1 MPFEMQSKYNGS
13 KCKACGEPIALG
25 STIIKHAT
33 YGWVHKICPGARVTR
48 QAQFNSVASAEVETN
63 SPAVQRKLNPS
74 GDTPVLVTEIDPFD
88 LMAMSDEP
96 EAVEESPKVPF
107 APSAYQQAFYDAM
120 RSTSGNIALKATA
133 GSGKSTTLKNSTPYL
148 DPNSK
153 TAAIVF
159 GKRNADDLKRVMPDW
174 VLSCTT
180 HSLALSNVRKV
191 NKSIE
196 VENNKVWHILRAMG
210 KESHSTRQVIQ
221 DYGSEI
227 NKLVS
232 LRKNTLNANFEYLT
246 NHYGVILN
254 GDSSHVWQV
263 ADIAFERSVSDMS
276 VADFDD
282 MLYWCATGKVP
293 CQRFDTLLNDEVQDE
308 NQAQITFILNSLAD
322 GGRVLSVGDPM
333 QSIYG
338 FRGAALDAF
347 DQLVAQTQ
355 ASVMPLSITYRLPA
369 SHVEMVR
376 QLFPEAGMVAREN
389 APAGVIGN
397 VPESHLVRLVKPGDM
412 VLCRTNA
419 PLIAPCFSLIRQG
432 VKAMIAGRD
441 IGKGL
446 ANHLDKCAKRCID
459 SRLTSILAYMR
470 DYTVS
475 EVSKLIAAEKDTQ
488 AASLQ
493 DQTETIVALADG
505 CESVGQLKGKIDS
518 VFSDD
523 IAGVVFSSVHKSKGL
538 ESDNVYIL
546 QPDSM
551 PSKWAKQPWEIR
563 QEHNVKFVAYTRSKH
578 GLYFV
583 ESEK

>member
-13 KCKACGEPIALG
+13 KCKACGEPIAKG
-25 STIIKHAT
+25 TIIVKR
-33 YGWVHKICPGARVTR
+33 GDIWKHKICPITQQV
-48 QAQFNSVASAEVETN
+48 QFNTTVS
-63 SPAVQRKLNPS
+63 
-74 GDTPVLVTEIDPFD
+74 TPVVISEPIATGDIDPFD
-88 LMAMSDEP
+88 LIAVSDSEP
-96 EAVEESPKVPF
+96 EEESPKAPF
-107 APSAYQQAFYDAM
+107 APSTYQQAFYDAM
-120 RSTSGNIALKATA
+120 STTKGNIALRATA

-159 GKRNADDLKRVMPDW
+159 GKRNADDLERVMPDW

-210 KESHSTRQVIQ
+210 KEQYSDYSTIK

-227 NKLVS
+227 NKLIG
-232 LRKNTLNANFEYLT
+232 LRKNTLNADYTYLT
-246 NHYGVILN
+246 SHYGVVLN
-254 GDSSHVWQV
+254 GESEKVYEI
-263 ADIAFERSVSDMS
+263 AERAFERSINDMN

-282 MLYWCATGKVP
+282 MLYWCAVGTVP
-293 CQRFDTLLNDEVQDE
+293 CQKFDTLLNDEVQDE

-347 DQLVAQTQ
+347 DQIVSQTQ
-355 ASVMPLSITYRLPA
+355 ADVMPLSITYRLPA
-369 SHVEMVR
+369 SHVEMVK

-389 APAGVIGN
+389 APEGVIGN
-397 VPESHLVRLVKPGDM
+397 VPEAALVRMVKPGDM

-446 ANHLDKCAKRCID
+446 ANHLDKCAKRCVD
-459 SRLTSILAYMR
+459 NRLTAILAYMR
-470 DYTVS
+470 EYTVS
-475 EVSKLIAAEKDTQ
+475 EVQKFIAAEKDTQ
-488 AASLQ
+488 AASLN
-493 DQTETIVALADG
+493 DQTETIVALSDG
-505 CESVGQLKGKIDS
+505 CESVDQLKGKIDS

-546 QPDSM
+546 KPEAM
-551 PSKWAKQPWEIR
+551 PSKWAKQPWEMKQENNIR
-563 QEHNVKFVAYTRSKH
+563 FVAYTRSKH

-583 ESEK
+583 ESER

>member
-1 MPFEMQSKYNGS
+1 MPYEMQSKYDNS
-13 KCKACGEPIALG
+13 KCRRCNGKIAKG
-25 STIIKHAT
+25 STIVKTADF
-33 YGWVHKICPGARVTR
+33 GWVHKNCKASNYNADNPPLWHNAVVSALSPTAVTL
-48 QAQFNSVASAEVETN
+48 AE
-63 SPAVQRKLNPS
+63 SLA
-74 GDTPVLVTEIDPFD
+74 EIDPFD
-88 LMAMSDEP
+88 LIALSDGPEP
-96 EAVEESPKVPF
+96 VEESPKTPF

-120 RSTSGNIALKATA
+120 QSTSGNIALKATA

-180 HSLALSNVRKV
+180 HSLAFSNVRKV
-191 NKSIE
+191 NKSIQ

-210 KESHSTRQVIQ
+210 KESYSTSKTIQ

-227 NKLVS
+227 NKLVG
-232 LRKNTLNANFEYLT
+232 LRKNTLNNDFEYLT

-263 ADIAFERSVSDMS
+263 ADIAFNRSVEDMS
-276 VADFDD
+276 IADFDD
-282 MLYWCATGKVP
+282 MLYWCAVGKVN
-293 CQRFDTLLNDEVQDE
+293 CQKFDTLLNDEVQDE
-308 NQAQITFILNSLAD
+308 NQAQITFILNSLSD
-322 GGRVLSVGDPM
+322 NGRVLSVGDPM
-333 QSIYG
+333 QSVYG

-347 DQLVAQTQ
+347 DQIVSQTH
-355 ASVMPLSITYRLPA
+355 ASVMPLSITYRLPL
-369 SHVEMVR
+369 SHVDLVA

-389 APAGVIGN
+389 APEGVIAN
-397 VPESHLVRLVKPGDM
+397 VKERDLVRTVKPGDM

-419 PLIAPCFSLIRQG
+419 PLVKPCFELIRQG

-446 ANHLDKCAKRCID
+446 TNLLDKMTKRVFD
-459 SRLTSILAYMR
+459 DRLTIVIATLR
-470 DYTVS
+470 DYTHS

-488 AASLQ
+488 ASTLQ
-493 DQTETIVALADG
+493 DQCDTLVALSDG
-505 CESVGQLKGKIDS
+505 CDNLDALKGKINS

-546 QPDSM
+546 QPENM
-551 PSKWAKQPWEIR
+551 PAKFAKQPWEIK
-563 QEHNVKFVAYTRSKH
+563 QEFNVKFVAYTRSKH